1 MKIGVDLIKIDEE
14 CYPRPGGLDNAH
26 LQVLQAAGKLPPI
39 EVNQDMFLVDGKHR
53 LTLAKMQKL
62 PEVEVK
68 IVNIPRDKILERAAQ
83 LNAKHGLQLTLND
96 KRFVVRRLSQD
107 GHEVSA
113 LASLLGLSRQTVNKW
128 TSDIRATRVKDRN
141 EQILDLYLE
150 GHTEA
155 EIARKLALSRQT
167 ASGVIVDAKKA
178 IENRI
183 GIPDP
188 PQIGDVWFFANCDD
202 SYGLAGY
209 PGRIPGQ
216 IVENL
221 LHLYTE
227 PFDLIVDPMAGSG
240 TTLDVC
246 KTMHRRCLAYDLK
259 VVRDGIKEN
268 DIRGGFPP
276 GTRGSQLVL
285 LDPPY
290 YKKKDE
296 AYYPG
301 SISRLGREEYL
312 QAFGKLARD
321 AYRVLRKG
329 GYLALVISNY
339 VDEDNPRE
347 SIWVWDYIPLFKQA
361 KLTPIRE
368 IHCPLTTQ
376 SLHPGHVKDFQDNR
390 RMAKFTRSVVVF
402 KCK

>member
-1 MKIGVDLIKIDEE
+1 MKINVDLIRVDEE
-14 CYPRPGGLDNAH
+14 CYPRPGGIDNTH
-26 LQVLQAAGKLPPI
+26 LQLLQAAGRLPPI
-39 EVNQDMFLVDGKHR
+39 EVNQDMLLIDGKHR

-68 IVNIPRDKILERAAQ
+68 VVNIPRDKILERAAQ

-96 KRFVVRRLSQD
+96 KKFVVRRLSQD
-107 GHEVSA
+107 GHKASA
-113 LASLLGLSRQTVNKW
+113 LASLLGISVRFVNKW
-128 TSDIRATRVKDRN
+128 TSDIRAAREKDRN

-150 GHTEA
+150 GHSEPQIGKIAKLKPRQVRNIVA
-155 EIARKLALSRQT
+155 ECKKGIGAKIALP
-167 ASGVIVDAKKA
+167 DA
-178 IENRI
+178 
-183 GIPDP
+183 
-188 PQIGDVWFFANCDD
+188 PQIGDTWFFGNCDD

-221 LHLYTE
+221 LHFYSE

-246 KTMHRRCLAYDLK
+246 KAMDRRCLAYDLK
-259 VVRDGIKEN
+259 VVRHGIKEN
-268 DIRGGFPP
+268 DITGGFPP

-301 SISRLGREEYL
+301 SISRLGRQEYL
-312 QAFGKLARD
+312 ESFAKLARD
-321 AYRVLRKG
+321 AYRVLRRG
-329 GYLALVISNY
+329 GYLALVIYSY
-339 VDEDNPRE
+339 LDEDNPRE
-347 SIWVWDYIPLFKQA
+347 SIWVWDYIPLFKQE
-361 KLTPIRE
+361 KFTPVRE
-368 IHCPLTTQ
+368 IQCPLTTQ

-390 RMAKFTRSVVVF
+390 RMAKLTRSIVVF